1 MWLYF
6 KRKEE
11 RVENSITHL
20 AGDCWKRLVLHAGS
34 RFGKSEAELLVAQ
47 QGDEVSSCQ
56 Q

>member
-1 MWLYF
+1 M
-6 KRKEE
+6 
-11 RVENSITHL
+11 ENSSTHQPSPC
-20 AGDCWKRLVLHAGS
+20 GGCWKRLVLHAGS